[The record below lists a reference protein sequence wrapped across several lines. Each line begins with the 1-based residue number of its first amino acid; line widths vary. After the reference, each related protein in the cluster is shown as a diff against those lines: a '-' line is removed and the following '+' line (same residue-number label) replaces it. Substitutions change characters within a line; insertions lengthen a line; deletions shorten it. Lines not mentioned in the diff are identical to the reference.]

1 MSDTLIGVLIGGLI
15 GSIAP
20 FSTLVLG
27 HYRWKRESKLEY
39 LKSERLRLEGL
50 FEKTLKQLGEGMKK
64 NSYSSDMSSDIMILM
79 PSEVIKQYLEFIA
92 DKDKTELKC
101 KHAYFDLALAMK
113 KILASIDADIRKLI
127 S

>member
-1 MSDTLIGVLIGGLI
+1 MSDTLIGVIIGGVI

-27 HYRWKRESKLEY
+27 HFRWKRESKLEY
-39 LKSERLRLEGL
+39 LKLDRVRLEGL
-50 FEKTLKQLGEGMKK
+50 IEKTLKQSAEGMKQ

-79 PSEVIKQYLEFIA
+79 PSEVSEKFLDFMRDDE
-92 DKDKTELKC
+92 KTELKC
-101 KHAYFDLALAMK
+101 KHAYMDLALEMK
-113 KILASIDADIRKLI
+113 KALSAVDAEIRKLV